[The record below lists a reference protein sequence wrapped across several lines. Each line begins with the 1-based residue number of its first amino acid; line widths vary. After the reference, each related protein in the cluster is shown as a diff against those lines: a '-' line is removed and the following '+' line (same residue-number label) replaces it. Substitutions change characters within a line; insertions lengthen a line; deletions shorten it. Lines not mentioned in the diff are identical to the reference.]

1 MTTKINWNDENT
13 ATLVSLAGE
22 GTVTQEQLISIANE
36 MGTTPRSIG
45 AKLRRLD
52 FDVEKAAAKA
62 SAWSEEQATELRD
75 FVTAHEKEYTFAEI
89 AASFGGGSFTAKQ
102 IQGKLLSMELFG
114 MVRKTE
120 KVAVQRTYTESEE
133 VRFVELAVA
142 GATMEALAEA
152 FAKPIASVRGKAL
165 SLLKSKHIT
174 SMPIQETSAAKKRE
188 DIFEG
193 LDVANMTVEQ
203 LAEKTEKS
211 DRGIKTTLSR
221 RGITCSDY
229 DGAAKR
235 AKIDAKD

>member
-1 MTTKINWNDENT
+1 MTKINWNDENT
-13 ATLVSLAGE
+13 ATLVSLAGT
-22 GTVTQEQLISIANE
+22 GQVSQEQLISIAEE

-52 FDVEKAAAKA
+52 YDVAKAATKA
-62 SAWSEEQATELRD
+62 SAWSDEQATELSN
-75 FVTAHEKEYTFAEI
+75 FVSSHANEYTFAEI
-89 AASFGGGSFTAKQ
+89 AASFEQGAFTAKQ

-120 KVAVQRTYTESEE
+120 KAVAQRVYTEEE
-133 VRFVELAVA
+133 EGRFVELANY

-165 SLLKSKHIT
+165 SLLKSEHI
-174 SMPIQETSAAKKRE
+174 SAMPIQETSSAKKRE
-188 DIFEG
+188 DLFDGI
-193 LDVANMTVEQ
+193 DVASMTVAQ

-211 DRGIKTTLSR
+211 ERGIKTTLSR
-221 RGITCSDY
+221 RGLTCEDY

-235 AKIDAKD
+235 AKIDAKA